1 MCLLDFF
8 AFLAFFFGHPVAVT
22 GVDCLMLTPFAPTNV
37 VGIASL
43 LVHKFPFAASAES
56 GPWGSFSSNVPIGT
70 SGIVRNVLLVIPA
83 LLMNV
88 SPCR

>member
-1 MCLLDFF
+1 LAFLCLL
-8 AFLAFFFGHPVAVT
+8 ALPLFLGQPVALT
-22 GVDCLMLTPFAPTNV
+22 GVDCLICIPLAPTNV
-37 VGIASL
+37 VGMMSFE
-43 LVHKFPFAASAES
+43 VQRFPFAASAES
-56 GPWGSFSSNVPIGT
+56 GPCGRCSSNVPIGT